1 MSSYSPNLIS
11 DQQRLPAILLH
22 SLSAVATAWAATIG
36 GADSFHPVVTLVART
51 AHSSCWGLL
60 GAGCRTKAPPQWS
73 TPPTVSVY
81 CKHATAEVT
90 SKGFLQR
97 EWRLRSRWRGVAGF
111 LQVLEREKLQG
122 VLLEVIIHCTALAHQ
137 TAPTDGYIWFLFALA
152 FFCVVASSP
161 SRSFW
166 MGGGFSK
173 LRNYIK
179 ASLGFNQT
187 QPWKCGDTFPWRSS
201 SAFTSAS

>member
-1 MSSYSPNLIS
+1 MDFSVEFLIMLMSSYSPNLIS

-22 SLSAVATAWAATIG
+22 SLPAMATAWAATIG

-90 SKGFLQR
+90 SKGFLWG
-97 EWRLRSRWRGVAGF
+97 EWRLWSRWRGVAGF
-111 LQVLEREKLQG
+111 LQVLEREKL
-122 VLLEVIIHCTALAHQ
+122 
-137 TAPTDGYIWFLFALA
+137 
-152 FFCVVASSP
+152 
-161 SRSFW
+161 
-166 MGGGFSK
+166 
-173 LRNYIK
+173 
-179 ASLGFNQT
+179 
-187 QPWKCGDTFPWRSS
+187 
-201 SAFTSAS
+201 